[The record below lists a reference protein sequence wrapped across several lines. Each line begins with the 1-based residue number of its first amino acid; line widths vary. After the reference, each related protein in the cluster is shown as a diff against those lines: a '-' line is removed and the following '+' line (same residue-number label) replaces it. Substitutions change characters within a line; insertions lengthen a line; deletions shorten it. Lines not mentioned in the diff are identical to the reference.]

1 MLTHPNFDPV
11 AIQIGPLA
19 IHWYGLTY
27 LIGFAGAWWLAQRRC
42 NEQYGW
48 TRQETTDFVFYGA
61 LGAILGGRI
70 GYMLFYGWDRVVAD
84 PLMILRI
91 WEGGMSFHGGFIG
104 VALAFILFARSTG
117 RTAFQVADFVAP
129 MITVPVFTVR
139 IGNFI
144 NGELWGRV
152 TDLPWGMVFARAGD
166 LPRHP
171 SQLYEATMEGLV
183 MGIILWWY
191 SSKPRPAGSVS
202 GLFAVLYGCFR
213 FMIEFAREPDAH
225 LGYVALG
232 WMSMGQVL
240 SLPLIALGLGMIAYA
255 YRTDNGKTA

>member
-1 MLTHPNFDPV
+1 MLTHPNFDPI
-11 AIQIGPLA
+11 ALQLGPLA

-27 LIGFAGAWWLAQRRC
+27 LLGFAGAWWLAQRRC
-42 NEQYGW
+42 NPQYGW
-48 TRQETTDFVFYGA
+48 SRQETTDFVFYGA

-104 VALAFILFARSTG
+104 VALAFILFARSTR

-152 TDLPWGMVFARAGD
+152 TDVPWGMVFARAGD

-171 SQLYEATMEGLV
+171 SQLYEAGMEGLL
-183 MGIILWWY
+183 MGLILWWY

-213 FMIEFAREPDAH
+213 FLIEFAREPDAH
-225 LGYVALG
+225 LGYVAFG

-255 YRTDNGKTA
+255 YRPRKTN

>member
-1 MLTHPNFDPV
+1 MLIHPNFDPV
-11 AIQIGPLA
+11 ALQLGPLA

-27 LIGFAGAWWLAQRRC
+27 LIGFAGAWWLGTRRC

-48 TRQETTDFVFYGA
+48 TRQEATDFVFYGA

-70 GYMLFYGWDRVVAD
+70 GYMLFYGWESLSAD
-84 PLMILRI
+84 PMMILRI

-117 RTAFQVADFVAP
+117 RTPFQVADFVAP

-152 TDLPWGMVFARAGD
+152 TEQPWGMVFARAGD

-171 SQLYEATMEGLV
+171 SQLYEACLEGLV
-183 MGIILWWY
+183 MGLILWWY

-202 GLFAVLYGCFR
+202 GLFAALYGCFR
-213 FMIEFAREPDAH
+213 FIIEFAREPDAH
-225 LGYVALG
+225 LGYVAFG

-240 SLPLIALGLGMIAYA
+240 SLPLVALGLGMIAYA
-255 YRTDNGKTA
+255 YRPKSA